1 MIHHNNTQVMIINK
15 IILNEFTPFYKHKK
29 ELKPSHII
37 IDESLGTDTN
47 NERNKI
53 LKFSYFIKYK
63 I

>member
-1 MIHHNNTQVMIINK
+1 MIINK